1 MNDRYTQLK
10 NAGLSDEQISSI
22 LSQANY
28 SDEFINVKPVDRD
41 PYIEING
48 LPSGGRYYKNQFGI
62 SSKLKGMPLKVRDSI
77 ILETMGNSLDSSLID
92 TLFSKRLS
100 GVNPGD
106 ILVCDELYILA
117 WLREQT
123 FTKTPLLVD
132 YQCDRCGEYHT
143 DKIVTLND
151 LIIFNI
157 PDHITDPLPC
167 KLPVSG
173 DEIKMRLMRR
183 KDKMR
188 IINHIR
194 ENDSLRVLGADDTK
208 IYELASVMFGMGI
221 TDAVEYIENLDP
233 HDFAVINTF
242 YSKINFGFTQTA
254 FMKCDKE
261 ECGYSTIVPVPFQ
274 DGYFLPQV
282 GPDLS
287 NQS

>member
-1 MNDRYTQLK
+1 MNDRYSQLK
-10 NAGLSDEQISSI
+10 TAGLSDEQINSI
-22 LSQANY
+22 LSQATY
-28 SDEFINVKPVDRD
+28 SDEFINVKQVDRD
-41 PYIEING
+41 PYVEISG
-48 LPSGGRYYKNQFGI
+48 LPSNGRYYKNQIGMP
-62 SSKLKGMPLKVRDSI
+62 SKLKGMPLKVRDSI
-77 ILETMGNSLDSSLID
+77 ILETMGNSLDSALID

-100 GVNPGD
+100 GVSPGD

-123 FTKTPLLVD
+123 FTKVPLIVD
-132 YQCDRCGEYHT
+132 YACDRCNHYHT
-143 DKIVTLND
+143 DKVVTLSD

-157 PDHITDPLPC
+157 PEHITDPISC

-173 DEIKMRLMRR
+173 DEVKIRLMRR

-194 ENDSLRVLGADDTK
+194 ENDSLRVLGPDDTK
-208 IYELASVMFGMGI
+208 IYELASVLYGMGM
-221 TDAVEYIENLDP
+221 TDAVEYLENLDP
-233 HDFAVINTF
+233 HDFAVINNF
-242 YSKINFGFTQTA
+242 HSKLNFGFTQTA
-254 FMKCDKE
+254 FMKCEKE

-274 DGYFLPQV
+274 NGFFLPQV